1 MGKWDG
7 NGISK
12 IDTLHSAADNILC
25 MNASSYSKKYLAT
38 RQVYIYIY
46 IIYVVF
52 EEI

>member
-7 NGISK
+7 NGISR

-25 MNASSYSKKYLAT
+25 MNVSSFSKEYLAA
-38 RQVYIYIY
+38 RQVNIYIYIY
-46 IIYVVF
+46 IVF